1 MKYKRALITGGAGF
15 IGSHI
20 VDALIK
26 EGIEPVVLDDLSMG
40 KKENI
45 PRGVKFIKA
54 SILDDKK
61 LHSALEG
68 VDVVFHEAARVS
80 IRASVSQFLSDAQ
93 VNIMGTL
100 NLIDQLKRSKV
111 KKLIY
116 ASSMAVYGEARSL
129 QIAEDH
135 TLNPTSPY
143 GISKLAAEKYC
154 LELVGAL
161 GIDVVALRYFNTF
174 GIRQT
179 HTPYVG
185 VITIFINRLLENRPP
200 VIFGNG
206 KQIRDFI
213 SVKDVARANILSMKR
228 TCKKEVFN
236 VGTGIGTSVNQI
248 ADLLLKYFG
257 NRFSKQY
264 APEQLGEPGSSIADI
279 SKSRK
284 ALGFKAD
291 IRLKENI
298 PEIIEWIK
306 RGKQ

>member
-1 MKYKRALITGGAGF
+1 MKYNRALVTGGAGF

-26 EGIEPVVLDDLSMG
+26 EGVEPVVLDDLSMG

-93 VNIMGTL
+93 TNIMGTL
-100 NLIDQLKRSKV
+100 NLIDQLKSSKV

-129 QIAEDH
+129 KIAEDH
-135 TLNPTSPY
+135 PLNPTSPY

-154 LELVGAL
+154 LELVGAK

-213 SVKDVARANILSMKR
+213 SVKDVARANILSMKC

-257 NRFSKQY
+257 NKFSKQY

-279 SKSRK
+279 SKTQK

-291 IRLKENI
+291 IRLRENI

-306 RGKQ
+306 RGKK